1 MKLPCYFAL
10 HAVNF
15 KPDDRITMCPR
26 GTGSLANI
34 SEGVAP
40 SKFINNDNF
49 RAIRQSLAKGVWPEH
64 CKSCQDQESRGQ
76 ESYRQKSNQN
86 QKMVTK
92 LNRQNKIKQRNIEYI
107 EIRFSNACNL
117 SCRHCAPD
125 YSSKWNSI
133 LKRVERVPD
142 DYTHDIKNLVRQWP
156 NQSWTKEQVND
167 LVTDLIQNC
176 PNLKR
181 IDVGGGEPLY
191 QKQFWQFLEGIQ
203 AHPNRNKIW
212 VNIVSNFNTPVDYE
226 KLSEYMNNFGRSQIK
241 ISVDGGSNLYN
252 YFRNGIYEN
261 IITNI
266 QTFKKK
272 NKKTILEA
280 TNTIT
285 PYQIL
290 DLENIINDMLL
301 LPVDRLHHSFVQYP
315 TYLGIDVLYNQKNNL
330 IKHVGKI
337 RKKLF
342 SQEKSLQRQG
352 AIKMADMIIHA
363 LQNSRESKK
372 DVDAFIY
379 YTHRIDTIKNQNFS
393 KVFGKSVEEMVW

>member
-1 MKLPCYFAL
+1 
-10 HAVNF
+10 
-15 KPDDRITMCPR
+15 MCPR

-40 SKFINNDNF
+40 SKFVNNDNF
-49 RAIRQSLAKGVWPEH
+49 RAIRQSLAEGVWPEH

-76 ESYRQKSNQN
+76 ESYRQKSNKHLKSTDKN
-86 QKMVTK
+86 NT
-92 LNRQNKIKQRNIEYI
+92 IKKSWIEYI
-107 EIRFSNACNL
+107 EVRFSNACNL

-142 DYTHDIKNLVRQWP
+142 DYSYDIKNLVREWP
-156 NQSWTKEQVND
+156 NQSWTKKQVD
-167 LVTDLIQNC
+167 ELLVDLIKNC
-176 PNLKR
+176 PNLNR

-203 AHPNRNKIW
+203 AHPNRNNMYM
-212 VNIVSNFNTPVDYE
+212 NIVSNFNTPVDYE
-226 KLSEYMNNFGRSQIK
+226 KLSEYMLHFNRSQIK

-252 YFRNGIYEN
+252 YFRNGTYESILN
-261 IITNI
+261 NI
-266 QTFKKK
+266 QTFRNK

-290 DLENIINDMLL
+290 DLENIVNDMLL

-315 TYLGIDVLYNQKNNL
+315 TYLGIDVLFNQRRTL
-330 IKHVGKI
+330 IKKVKRI
-337 RKKLF
+337 KKKLYT
-342 SQEKSLQRQG
+342 QKKSLQRQG
-352 AIKMADMIIHA
+352 AIRMTEMIIHA
-363 LQNSRESKK
+363 LQNSRECKK

-379 YTHRIDTIKNQNFS
+379 YTNRIDTIKNQNFS
-393 KVFGKSVEEMVW
+393 SVFNKPVEEMVW